1 MKIVNFDHSLTRT
14 LFGTQQKCDFRTFFG
29 LQSEKSPV
37 WSFSVLNS
45 TRYAAKIGHTSLI
58 FLGFET
64 ENHQV

>member
-14 LFGTQQKCDFRTFFG
+14 LFGTQQKCDFHTFFG
-29 LQSEKSPV
+29 LQSEKSQV
-37 WSFSVLNS
+37 WSFSVSNS
-45 TRYAAKIGHTSLI
+45 TWHAAKIGHTSLI